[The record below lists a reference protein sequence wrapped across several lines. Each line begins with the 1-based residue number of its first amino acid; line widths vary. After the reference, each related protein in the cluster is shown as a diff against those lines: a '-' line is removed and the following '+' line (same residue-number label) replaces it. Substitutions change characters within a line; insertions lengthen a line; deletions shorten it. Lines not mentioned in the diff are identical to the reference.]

1 MIKLGTDYGGWYIPE
16 NILNENSI
24 CYCVGCG
31 EDITFDLELIKKYNC
46 TVVGID
52 PTPRAI
58 QHVNENTKD
67 ISNYIFEPVGL
78 WNEKTTLK
86 FYEPKNKEHV
96 SHSFLNLQKTEEY
109 IEVEVDTLL
118 NIMNKHNHDQIDLIK
133 IDIEG
138 SEYRVLNYILANEM
152 NIKII
157 CVEFDEMHLPL
168 DNHFRSR
175 IQKYVQLLGEKYECL
190 KQDRSNFTFMRIH
203 ETKTNFT

>member
-1 MIKLGTDYGGWYIPE
+1 MIRLGSDYGGWYIPDK
-16 NILNENSI
+16 ILNENSI

-46 TVVGID
+46 KVVGID

-58 QHVNENTKD
+58 AYVNKNIKG

-96 SHSFLNLQKTEEY
+96 SHSFLNLQKTEEF

-118 NIMNKHNHDQIDLIK
+118 NIMNRHEHNQIDLIK

-138 SEYRVLNYILANEM
+138 SEYRVLNYILANEIDV
-152 NIKII
+152 NII

-168 DNHFRSR
+168 DSNFRNR
-175 IQKYVQLLGEKYECL
+175 IEKYIKLLSEKYKLL
-190 KQDRSNFTFMRIH
+190 KQERSNFTFMRKNESI
-203 ETKTNFT
+203 

>member
-1 MIKLGTDYGGWYIPE
+1 MIKLGTEYGGWYIPE
-16 NILNENSI
+16 NILDDKSI

-31 EDITFDLELIKKYNC
+31 EDISFDIELINNYNC

-58 QHVNENTKD
+58 KYVTENTKD
-67 ISNYIFEPVGL
+67 VCNYIFEPVGL

-96 SHSFLNLQKTEEY
+96 SHSFLNLQKTNEY

-118 NIMNKHNHDQIDLIK
+118 NIMNKHGHKKIDLIK

-138 SEYRVLNYILANEM
+138 SEYRVLNYILKN
-152 NIKII
+152 NIDVDII
-157 CVEFDEMHLPL
+157 CVEFDEMHNQF
-168 DNHFRSR
+168 DYNFKQR
-175 IQKYVQLLGEKYECL
+175 IEKYITELTNNNYKLL
-190 KQDRSNFTFMRIH
+190 KQDRANFTFMKNN
-203 ETKTNFT
+203 ETNIT

>member
-16 NILNENSI
+16 NVLNEKSI

-58 QHVNENTKD
+58 THVNENTKE
-67 ISNYIFEPVGL
+67 IENYIFEPVGL
-78 WNEKTTLK
+78 WDEKTTLK

-118 NIMNKHNHDQIDLIK
+118 NIMNKYNHNKLDLIK

-138 SEYRVLNYILANEM
+138 SEYRVLNYILEN
-152 NIKII
+152 NIDIDTI
-157 CVEFDEMHLPL
+157 CVEFDEMHNPF
-168 DNHFRSR
+168 DYSFKDR
-175 IQKYVQLLGEKYECL
+175 IEKYITLLTNNKYKLL
-190 KQDRSNFTFMRIH
+190 KQDRANFTFM
-203 ETKTNFT
+203 KTNEINTP